1 MSERST
7 EMRTERVD
15 RRPDEMIQGVAYLTP
30 NGVLWFV
37 CPCGCEQGKKQLT
50 MIPTQKLEGYGAH
63 WPMSSENPLTISPSI
78 LRKSL
83 DCQSHY
89 FITDGKVV
97 WC

>member
-1 MSERST
+1 MKST
-7 EMRTERVD
+7 EMRTERVEQ
-15 RRPDEMIQGVAYLTP
+15 RPDEMVQGVAYLTP
-30 NGVLWFV
+30 N
-37 CPCGCEQGKKQLT
+37 
-50 MIPTQKLEGYGAH
+50 GAH
-63 WPMSSENPLTISPSI
+63 WPMSSENPLTVSPSI